1 MSSYQELISQ
11 REKLDQQIETA
22 KAAEF
27 DAVVKILKKKCRSM
41 ELHAPIL
48 AFSLAKAISYVLACA
63 LNPNITIRRIR
74 KKNGRAAER
83 AQMDCWQEPHALPY
97 SEVNG
102 SERGADWPD
111 RAVAEAR
118 SSRDL
123 EVWTGSP
130 FK

>member
-27 DAVVKILKKKCRSM
+27 DAVVTILKEKCRSM

-74 KKNGRAAER
+74 KKNGRAAEKS
-83 AQMDCWQEPHALPY
+83 P
-97 SEVNG
+97 NG
-102 SERGADWPD
+102 LLAGTARPSLFGSKRLCTRG
-111 RAVAEAR
+111 RLAR
-118 SSRDL
+118 P
-123 EVWTGSP
+123 GSCRSA

>member
-27 DAVVKILKKKCRSM
+27 DAVVTILKEKCRSM

-74 KKNGRAAER
+74 KKNGRAAEKSPNGLL
-83 AQMDCWQEPHALPY
+83 AGTDALPY

-102 SERGADWPD
+102 SDRGADWPD